1 MPSNP
6 RQLALEALR
15 LISKRGA
22 YADLALDRVL
32 HQSKNLTPQDR
43 RLTTELVYGVT
54 RRQRTLDALIDRFAR
69 QPARKQPP
77 DLRLI
82 LQLGIYQIC
91 FLDLIPPSAAV
102 NTSVDLAK
110 QNKLEGLAG
119 LVNAILRAIST
130 AHQNDTLRSCLE
142 GQGLGVKHSFPDWL
156 IELWQNEFGT
166 DETEKLCQ
174 WFNRSPHI
182 DLRVNRLRSHPDTV
196 LSAFA
201 EAGIIA
207 TPLPHIPYA
216 LRLPQGAGAIADL
229 PGYKEGWW
237 SVQDASAQLAALLL
251 DPQPHEVIIDA
262 CAAPGGKTTHIA
274 ELMGNTGT
282 IWACDR
288 YAQRLKKLQ
297 QNCDRL
303 GLTNIKIRDGDS
315 REFADFENSCD
326 RVLLDVPCSGLG
338 TLHRH
343 ADARWRQQPDE
354 PEELHKIQ
362 MELLERASTWVK
374 SSGSIVYSTCT
385 LHPVENELVIQ
396 EFLAEHP
403 NWRLGEVEPTHPAA
417 SFITSEQWIEVIP
430 HHHDMDGFFMV
441 KLRKFMKDRVLRHL
455 LSPQ

>member
-1 MPSNP
+1 MSFNP

-32 HQSKNLTPQDR
+32 SRSPNPSPAQPKSQNLTPQDR
-43 RLTTELVYGVT
+43 SLVTELVYGVT
-54 RRQRTLDALIDRFAR
+54 RRRRTLDAFIDRFAR
-69 QPARKQPP
+69 QPACKQQP

-91 FLDLIPPSAAV
+91 FLDRMPPSAAV

-110 QNKLEGLAG
+110 HNKLAGLSG
-119 LVNAILRAIST
+119 LVNAVLRAIAS
-130 AHQNDTLRSCLE
+130 AKQNDTLWACLE
-142 GQGLGVKHSFPDWL
+142 GQGPGVKHSFPDWL
-156 IELWQNEFGT
+156 VQLWQDKFGA

-174 WFNRSPHI
+174 WFNQSPHI

-229 PGYKEGWW
+229 PGYTEGWW

-251 DPQPHEVIIDA
+251 EPQSHEVIIDA

-274 ELMGNTGT
+274 ELMGNAGT

-288 YAQRLKKLQ
+288 SAQRLKKLQ

-315 REFADFENSCD
+315 REFADFENKCD

-343 ADARWRQQPDE
+343 ADARWRQAPDE
-354 PEELHKIQ
+354 PEKLHKIQ
-362 MELLERASTWVK
+362 IELLERASTWVR
-374 SSGSIVYSTCT
+374 SGGSIVYSTCT

-396 EFLAEHP
+396 PFLTEHP
-403 NWRLGEVEPTHPAA
+403 NWRLGEVAIAHPAA
-417 SFITSEQWIEVIP
+417 QFITRDRWIEVIP
-430 HHHDMDGFFMV
+430 HHHDMDGFFMARLK
-441 KLRKFMKDRVLRHL
+441 KL
-455 LSPQ
+455 

>member
-1 MPSNP
+1 MSSRP
-6 RQLALEALR
+6 RQLAFEALR
-15 LISKRGA
+15 SISQRGA
-22 YADLALDRVL
+22 YADVALDRVL
-32 HQSKNLTPQDR
+32 SRSHNPSQSHSQSQDLTPRDR
-43 RLTTELVYGVT
+43 HLTTELVYGVT

-69 QPARKQPP
+69 QPAHKQPP

-110 QNKLEGLAG
+110 HNKLAGLAG
-119 LVNAILRAIST
+119 LVNAVLRAIST
-130 AHQNDTLRSCLE
+130 AKQNDTLWSYLE
-142 GQGLGVKHSFPDWL
+142 DKGLGIKHSFPDWL
-156 IELWQNEFGT
+156 IQLWQDKFGA

-182 DLRVNRLRSHPDTV
+182 DLRVNRLRSHPETV

-201 EAGIIA
+201 KAGITAI
-207 TPLPHIPYA
+207 PLPHIPYA

-229 PGYKEGWW
+229 PGYNEGWW

-274 ELMGNTGT
+274 ELMGNEGK

-288 YAQRLKKLQ
+288 SAQRLQKLQ

-315 REFADFENSCD
+315 RKFTDFENSSD

-343 ADARWRQQPDE
+343 ADARWRQTPNEPDK
-354 PEELHKIQ
+354 LHQIQ
-362 MELLERASTWVK
+362 IELLERASKWVK
-374 SSGSIVYSTCT
+374 PSGSIVYSTCT

-396 EFLAEHP
+396 QFLAGRSD
-403 NWRLGEVEPTHPAA
+403 WQLGEVAPTHPAA
-417 SFITSEQWIEVIP
+417 QFLTPSQWIEVIP
-430 HHHDMDGFFMV
+430 HHHDMDGFFMARLE
-441 KLRKFMKDRVLRHL
+441 KL
-455 LSPQ
+455 